1 MQIVSKGLIYM
12 KCQVLFTGKN
22 KRKYFNMSSA
32 EMFTQH
38 AER

>member
-1 MQIVSKGLIYM
+1 M
-12 KCQVLFTGKN
+12 KCRSLFSGEN
-22 KRKYFNMSSA
+22 KENISKMLSA